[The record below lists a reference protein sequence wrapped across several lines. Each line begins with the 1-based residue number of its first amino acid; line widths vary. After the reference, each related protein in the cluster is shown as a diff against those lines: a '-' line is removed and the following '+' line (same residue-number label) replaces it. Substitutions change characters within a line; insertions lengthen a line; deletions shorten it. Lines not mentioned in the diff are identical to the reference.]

1 MTTSDDCRS
10 YSPTTTLPPGGSEF
24 LLGPDICGLGA
35 SLAGQTGCGYF
46 TFECVCSVS
55 GHVIPNYVFY
65 AYPGDSVSIS
75 VFHVQPAVRRLPS
88 QPQQQYSVVP
98 GRAVV
103 SARKPLLPTRGSNSS
118 TRARRSRS
126 RHSGPKRA
134 AQLVLASTCFE
145 FVLGSSGEQDCA
157 QMDGNPVANY
167 CSVYGKRFSHSSRHP

>member
-55 GHVIPNYVFY
+55 RHVIHNYVFY
-65 AYPGDSVSIS
+65 AYPGASDAMS

-88 QPQQQYSVVP
+88 HPQQQYSFDL
-98 GRAVV
+98 GRAGL
-103 SARKPLLPTRGSNSS
+103 SDWKPLRPT
-118 TRARRSRS
+118 
-126 RHSGPKRA
+126 
-134 AQLVLASTCFE
+134 L
-145 FVLGSSGEQDCA
+145 
-157 QMDGNPVANY
+157 
-167 CSVYGKRFSHSSRHP
+167 